1 MCQRLLCSEPQR
13 GSWGDP
19 LLYIP
24 TPILSM
30 FHFCLRHIGGGRK
43 KKTKTLPSCRI
54 FELMKPT
61 LTGRE
66 HANPLLSWAGWRLTV
81 VHSCPACV
89 HMLRPLGGPVEG
101 MISSW
106 GTVLSPVWRT
116 ENGFSRVW
124 GHAQKR
130 RDRERDWNGNR
141 EGVKKRSQKGG
152 EKGEKKTTC
161 MCLVS
166 GPSYIKQTQINRS
179 AIAFSKRTA
188 DRPINE
194 G

>member
-13 GSWGDP
+13 GSCGDP

-24 TPILSM
+24 TLILSM
-30 FHFCLRHIGGGRK
+30 FHFCLRHIGGVK
-43 KKTKTLPSCRI
+43 KKPKTLPSCRI

-66 HANPLLSWAGWRLTV
+66 HANPLLSRTGWRLTV
-81 VHSCPACV
+81 VHSCPDCV
-89 HMLRPLGGPVEG
+89 HMLRPLGGLVEG

-124 GHAQKR
+124 GHTQKQG
-130 RDRERDWNGNR
+130 DRERDWNGNR
-141 EGVKKRSQKGG
+141 EGVKVKKGK
-152 EKGEKKTTC
+152 KGEKKNPTC